1 MSTHISTMRYALEV
15 ATLSRQLDEKTR
27 LIEKLQADIAAKDEQ
42 LATLAACAKEMY
54 DRNAAAEAVG
64 IPRLAA

>member
-1 MSTHISTMRYALEV
+1 MNTHITTMRYAMEIANL
-15 ATLSRQLDEKTR
+15 ARQLDEKTR
-27 LIEKLQADIAAKDEQ
+27 QIEKLQGDIAAKDEQ

-54 DRNAAAEAVG
+54 DRNAASDAVG